1 VMFLLILGAG
11 VIIGT
16 TAIGLLVRKAYQAFV
31 QSRRA
36 HQTRQSPTSEVSATL
51 NTADSIDNISFGP
64 IKEEDHGFW
73 ISLKKYA
80 QIAKTEVPTPDEV
93 ELAYPVEV
101 SQLRYCDFG
110 TVQLPLTYCGLN
122 CRRTPQSL

>member
-16 TAIGLLVRKAYQAFV
+16 TAIGLLVRKVYHAFV

-36 HQTRQSPTSEVSATL
+36 QSARQPPVREVSMTL
-51 NTADSIDNISFGP
+51 DTTDSIENISFGP
-64 IKEEDHGFW
+64 IKEEDRGYW
-73 ISLKKYA
+73 ISLKKYS

-93 ELAYPVEV
+93 ELAYPVNV
-101 SQLRYCDFG
+101 RRLSYLAVLWLCDC
-110 TVQLPLTYCGLN
+110 P
-122 CRRTPQSL
+122 